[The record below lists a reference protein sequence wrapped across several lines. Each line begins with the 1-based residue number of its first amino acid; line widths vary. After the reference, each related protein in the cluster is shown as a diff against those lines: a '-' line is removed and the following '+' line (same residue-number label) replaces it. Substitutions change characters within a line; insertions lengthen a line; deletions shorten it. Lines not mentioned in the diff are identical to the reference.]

1 MIMTKT
7 RTLQVMDV
15 DGLVGGERKK
25 RIIFLLFNLQ
35 LFLGGPVTEPEVR
48 ARVEDLAEDVGR
60 HTEEE
65 RGEAAPA
72 GEVSVVDGGLH

>member
-25 RIIFLLFNLQ
+25 RIIFLSFNLQ
-35 LFLGGPVTEPEVR
+35 LFLGGPVTEPEV
-48 ARVEDLAEDVGR
+48 
-60 HTEEE
+60 
-65 RGEAAPA
+65 
-72 GEVSVVDGGLH
+72 